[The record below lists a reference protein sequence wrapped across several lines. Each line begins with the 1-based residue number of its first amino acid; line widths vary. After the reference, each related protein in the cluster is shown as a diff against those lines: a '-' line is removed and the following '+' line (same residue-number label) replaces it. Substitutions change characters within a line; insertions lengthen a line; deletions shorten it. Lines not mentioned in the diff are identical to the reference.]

1 MISILNKPQAIN
13 YSESLP
19 DIILTSDKPSVSCS
33 IKLSELTIVDER
45 FDMGPHGIPIK
56 IRLRKLLDH
65 LLINQQPQ
73 YHLSISTHP
82 EAVKT
87 FQIVLN
93 DSDDAPVDIEFQM
106 INGFNRFQPY
116 DLPFFLRNNWLN
128 VIPNTI
134 EAYFHQPLYLSAFP
148 DRPLQVN
155 VKATM
160 LNGSIKTETLGS
172 FVPGVLQSANVNP
185 GRLQQ
190 LLKGEFKFAEVYATD
205 SKNAIVLGKKKI
217 YYRGFYPFKADIFI
231 YLNRL
236 SGWDSL
242 VLNGESIRKHLNTPS
257 NAIVDEIEFQY
268 DSVRKLEFEKTTGFI
283 SSTDEHRQFI
293 EFVYSKSKFF
303 LYEGSLIPIIT
314 SETQVPHTRG
324 SVNSYTF
331 SFWPSNT
338 REYYPELGVL
348 PSNLTI
354 T

>member
-1 MISILNKPQAIN
+1 MISLLSKPQAIN

-19 DIILTSDKPSVSCS
+19 DIILISDKPSVSCS
-33 IKLSELTIVDER
+33 IKSSGLTIVEER
-45 FDMGPHGIPIK
+45 FDMGPNGTPVK

-65 LLINQQPQ
+65 LLINEQPQ
-73 YHLSISTHP
+73 YHLSISRHP
-82 EAVKT
+82 EAAKI

-93 DSDDAPVDIEFQM
+93 DAGGYPVDFEFQM
-106 INGFNRFQPY
+106 INGFKRFQPY
-116 DLPFFLRNNWLN
+116 DLALFLRNNWLN
-128 VIPNTI
+128 VIPDVV
-134 EAYFHQPLYLSAFP
+134 EAYFHQPLFLSAFP
-148 DRPLQVN
+148 HQNLQVK

-160 LNGSIKTETLGS
+160 LDGSIKTENIGS
-172 FVPGVLQSANVNP
+172 FVPGMIQSANVNP

-205 SKNAIVLGKKKI
+205 SKNAIVLVKKKI
-217 YYRGFYPFKADIFI
+217 YYRGFYPFKADIFF

-236 SGWDSL
+236 GGWDSL
-242 VLNGESIRKHLNTPS
+242 VLNGESIRKHVNTPS

-268 DSVRKLEFEKTTGFI
+268 DSVRKMEFEKTTGFI
-283 SSTDEHRQFI
+283 SSKDEQRQFI

-303 LYEGSLIPIIT
+303 LYEGRLIPIIT
-314 SETQVPHTRG
+314 SETQVAHTRG
-324 SVNSYTF
+324 AVNSYTF

-338 REYYPELGVL
+338 REYFPELGVL